1 MLPRVI
7 FIVLTLLVTG
17 NLGFL
22 IGPASASDRIALVL
36 GNSKYQSVPK
46 LDNPSN
52 DAADFAA
59 KLREIGFDVI
69 EQRDATR
76 DGMANAVR
84 AFADRIQSAK
94 VALFFYA
101 GHGLQMAGENYLLPV
116 DAKVEKE
123 ADVRF
128 NAISLNDIQ
137 QEMEGPGRANIIVLD
152 ACRDNPFAEKLAHS
166 GRGIASR
173 GLGRMDASGVGSLVV
188 FSTQPNN
195 IALDGSGRN
204 SPFMSALLKR
214 VDTPGLEVR
223 QMISRVR
230 GDVLAATDQKQVP
243 WDNSSLVGDVY
254 LTGQPGSPPP
264 AAAPPEVKMPEA
276 KIPEAK
282 VPEAKIPGFGTI
294 APAGDTVASRDSD
307 PAPVEPRSDCDRLAA
322 LRVPYSSPQ
331 AVHEAELVDWPK
343 AAAACEAE
351 LQAHP
356 GEVRFEYQLGR
367 SQVMLKS
374 YSEGLRHL
382 RSAAAGGF
390 AEAMNDVG
398 RAYYFG
404 QGVVQSYPTA
414 LDWFNKAADAGS
426 MRAVASLAS
435 MYGDGRGVARNDVKS
450 LDLAEKAVEGGNP
463 FGLLII
469 ANHYFN
475 GFGVAKDYQMAAQY
489 FQQAA
494 DLGDGKSMK
503 FLANM
508 YEAGYLGPPNPQK
521 ADALRIRAQQVDP
534 ESPNP
539 EPYRFPPYKAGAA
552 AHSGGGG
559 PHRRYIVYRRVLR
572 FGYCVYVCW

>member
-17 NLGFL
+17 HSGFL

-84 AFADRIQSAK
+84 EFADRIQSAK

-128 NAISLNDIQ
+128 NTISLNDIQ

-166 GRGIASR
+166 GRGITSR

-223 QMISRVR
+223 QMISKVR

-254 LTGQPGSPPP
+254 LTGQPNARQPSVPP
-264 AAAPPEVKMPEA
+264 ATTPPEAKMPE
-276 KIPEAK
+276 
-282 VPEAKIPGFGTI
+282 VKIPGFGTV
-294 APAGDTVASRDSD
+294 APPGDTVASRDSD
-307 PAPVEPRSDCDRLAA
+307 PAPVEPRNDCDRLAA

-331 AVHEAELVDWPK
+331 AVHEAELADWPK

-351 LQAHP
+351 LKAHP
-356 GEVRFEYQLGR
+356 GEMRFEYELGR
-367 SQVMLKS
+367 SQMKLKS
-374 YSEGLRHL
+374 YPEGLRHL
-382 RSAAAGGF
+382 RLAAASGF
-390 AEAMNDVG
+390 AEAISDVG
-398 RAYYFG
+398 QAYYFG
-404 QGVVQSYPTA
+404 QGVLQSYPTA

-426 MRAVASLAS
+426 MRAVANLAS

-475 GFGVAKDYQMAAQY
+475 GFGVAKDFQMAAQY
-489 FQQAA
+489 YQQAA

-534 ESPNP
+534 ESQNP
-539 EPYRFPPYKAGAA
+539 EPYRLAPYKAGAA
-552 AHSGGGG
+552 AHSGGG
-559 PHRRYIVYRRVLR
+559 PRRRYIVYRRVLR